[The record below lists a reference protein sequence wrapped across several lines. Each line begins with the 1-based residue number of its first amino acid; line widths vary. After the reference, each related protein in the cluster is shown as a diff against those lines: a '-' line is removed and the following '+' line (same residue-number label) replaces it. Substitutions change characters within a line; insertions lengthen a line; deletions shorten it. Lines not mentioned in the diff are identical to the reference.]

1 MLGKI
6 AWKVGNK
13 CEHNLLFS
21 CLWIFTAKVENT
33 GKIGQNWCGNWETSR
48 NNANNWAKT
57 FFRFRKRTGA
67 LATYLLCPSHCSSP
81 LQRNENCRLLSP
93 AATLRPTLVD
103 IVLATKRLAKP
114 AMSPPWFFASF
125 TRLQVTSHYY
135 TIIALAVSMY
145 WVLSSVRLWR
155 VAKSRQRPNLATIFS
170 RRSMNLSRARR
181 GLKFNQDSCIGSL
194 TESYCVVIKP
204 PG

>member
-93 AATLRPTLVD
+93 RSDFTPNPCRHCFGNKAVGETSNVSPLVHCWLHS
-103 IVLATKRLAKP
+103 LAGY
-114 AMSPPWFFASF
+114 
-125 TRLQVTSHYY
+125 V
-135 TIIALAVSMY
+135 ALLHDYCISCLD
-145 WVLSSVRLWR
+145 VLSSFISEALACRQISPK
-155 VAKSRQRPNLATIFS
+155 AKSRHYFQSAKHELVA
-170 RRSMNLSRARR
+170 RSTGFEVQPRQLHR
-181 GLKFNQDSCIGSL
+181 
-194 TESYCVVIKP
+194 ESNRKLLCCN
-204 PG
+204 